1 MVNTDLHNVTKT
13 PFSYNKSVEW
23 NKDFVAIR
31 KILNCN
37 SKFYTS
43 DWQIQ
48 KNVKQQNKERQ
59 NN

>member
-1 MVNTDLHNVTKT
+1 MVKTDLHNVTKT
-13 PFSYNKSVEW
+13 PFSYNKNVEW

-31 KILNCN
+31 NILNCN

-59 NN
+59 TN